1 MPEACFAIG
10 ELIDIMPYNMIEKHL
25 TNNTVT
31 VNIKAIFKCIDR
43 DKKSI
48 IVLLRELSFGVRQYR
63 QCRKITIEQSAEVL
77 E

>member
-43 DKKSI
+43 DKAYRLHSESRC
-48 IVLLRELSFGVRQYR
+48 LVRNGMY
-63 QCRKITIEQSAEVL
+63 
-77 E
+77 